1 MFNSLQKH
9 EQMFKL
15 STCQMR
21 DFVLFHSVDPLR
33 LNAIPIIEN
42 VIWEITFRKKGLCT
56 NNFTL
61 LFNHT
66 LSFELFII

>member
-42 VIWEITFRKKGLCT
+42 VIWEITFREHGRVL
-56 NNFTL
+56 
-61 LFNHT
+61 
-66 LSFELFII
+66 